1 MADVRSTRAARW
13 TTTLLALV
21 LLLPVL
27 GLPLQD
33 EQALAR
39 FHNRS
44 LVAWPPAARWVE
56 DPVANFAQARQW
68 LADRVFPI
76 VQAAT
81 LHKQVLLQALDT
93 APQRRIT
100 MGQGGFIFLNGS
112 AEDRLYDILD
122 DVCVKAHDAAAFG
135 AFQRAL
141 PGMQAFGQRHGMAID
156 ILIVPTSATLYG
168 GYLPATLPS
177 RLRQACQ
184 DDAVNAS
191 ALSRA
196 SAGAAPLW
204 IYPRAAMVAQRQV
217 PGFYPPGNW
226 HADGLSVKVARD
238 AYLHRLGVPLPQGEQ
253 VQPIM
258 APSELLATY
267 GIDWPLP
274 MVRVASHTVQGDA
287 ATAAAMRQQ
296 VAGLFDVPV
305 VAVQGFRNV
314 QPVLDQ
320 SVLMLSDSF
329 GGRSAAV
336 FAGAFGRLVQVN
348 LAGLHPSRVG
358 QLILQMKALQ
368 PADRVILMV
377 QEGNLSLVTAWA
389 QAIGATP

>member
-1 MADVRSTRAARW
+1 MADVRSTRAARGA
-13 TTTLLALV
+13 TTLLAL
-21 LLLPVL
+21 LLLVPVL
-27 GLPLQD
+27 GLPLQN

-44 LVAWPPAARWVE
+44 LMAWPPAAGWID
-56 DPVANFAQARQW
+56 DPVANFAQARRW
-68 LADRVFPI
+68 LGDRVFPI

-81 LHKQVLLQALDT
+81 LHKLVLLKAFDT

-112 AEDRLYDILD
+112 AEDRLYDMLD
-122 DVCVKAHDAAAFG
+122 DVCVKAHDPAAFG

-141 PGMQAFGQRHGMAID
+141 PAVQAFGQRHGMAID
-156 ILIVPTSATLYG
+156 IVIVPTSATLYG
-168 GYLPATLPS
+168 GYLPATLPR

-196 SAGAAPLW
+196 AAGAAPPW
-204 IYPRAAMVAQRQV
+204 IYPRAAMVAQRHV

-238 AYLHRLGVPLPQGEQ
+238 AYLQGLGVPLPQGEQ
-253 VQPIM
+253 VQPLI
-258 APSELLATY
+258 APAELLATY

-274 MVRVASHTVQGDA
+274 MVRVASHAVQRDPA
-287 ATAAAMRQQ
+287 AALAMRQQ

-305 VAVQGFRNV
+305 VAVQGFRNL

-320 SVLMLSDSF
+320 SVVMLSDSF

-348 LAGLHPSRVG
+348 LAGLHPSRAG
-358 QLILQMKALQ
+358 QLILQAQALQ
-368 PADRVILMV
+368 PVDRVILLV
-377 QEGNLSLVTAWA
+377 QEGNLGLVTAWA
-389 QAIGATP
+389 QAIGTAR